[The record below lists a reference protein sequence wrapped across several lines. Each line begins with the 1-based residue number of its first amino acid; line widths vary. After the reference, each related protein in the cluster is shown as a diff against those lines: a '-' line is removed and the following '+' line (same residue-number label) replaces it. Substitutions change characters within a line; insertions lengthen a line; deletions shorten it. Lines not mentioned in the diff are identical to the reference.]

1 MTRRFWHVG
10 INVTDLQ
17 RSIEFYETVGFKLLH
32 QGPVQ
37 TPQVGLAF
45 LVDGGDSL
53 RFAHMR
59 IGDNDA
65 ESMLDLIEWVNPRS
79 TGSADVDLH
88 APGLCRFSILT
99 DDADKEYESLGAE
112 GIEFLKAPVTVTAP
126 DGSKGWKILFAKD
139 PDGTLFHFVEL
150 VGDHAH

>member
-17 RSIEFYETVGFKLLH
+17 RSIEFYKTVGFKLLH

-112 GIEFLKAPVTVTAP
+112 GIEFLQAPVTVTAP
-126 DGSKGWKILFAKD
+126 DRSKGWKILFAKD

>member
-1 MTRRFWHVG
+1 MTRRFWHIG

-17 RSIEFYETVGFKLLH
+17 RSIEFYKTVGFKLLR

-65 ESMLDLIEWVNPRS
+65 ESMIDLIEWVNPRS

-99 DDADKEYESLGAE
+99 DDADREYESLGAQ

-150 VGDHAH
+150 VGDHDY

>member
-17 RSIEFYETVGFKLLH
+17 RSIEFYKTVGFKLLH

-99 DDADKEYESLGAE
+99 DDADKEYELLGAE

>member
-17 RSIEFYETVGFKLLH
+17 RSIEFYKTVGFKLLH

-99 DDADKEYESLGAE
+99 DDADREYESLGAQ
-112 GIEFLKAPVTVTAP
+112 GIEFLQAPVTVTAP

>member
-10 INVTDLQ
+10 INVTDLP
-17 RSIEFYETVGFKLLH
+17 RSIEFYETVGFKLVK
-32 QGPVQ
+32 QGPVE

-45 LVDGGDSL
+45 FVEGGDSL

-59 IGDNDA
+59 IGADET

-79 TGSADVDLH
+79 TGSAEVDLH

-99 DDADKEYESLGAE
+99 DDADREFESLGAR
-112 GIEFLKAPVTVTAP
+112 GVEFLKAPTTVWAP

-150 VGDHAH
+150 VGDHSH